1 MKIIFIDLKWK
12 CSIYLIIYIIAI
24 VYAFKLDVTAK
35 TISNVSVA
43 RKNFKNNISF
53 SLVDFNV
60 GNSNGI

>member
-1 MKIIFIDLKWK
+1 MADKIKKIRK

-35 TISNVSVA
+35 TINNVSVA
-43 RKNFKNNISF
+43 RKNFKNNISL

-60 GNSNGI
+60 